1 MAAAAAAAEN
11 GGEGEELLLLS
22 AVEAGNG
29 GGGAP
34 AAAEESWRLNFEGLL
49 PPEAHQERP
58 PTGALHHCLGVLA
71 QGPEDVVAEYYQQ
84 QVEMLEGF
92 NEMDM
97 LTDRGFLPGMSKEE
111 REKVARSETLAI
123 RLSNIANMVLFAAKV
138 YASVRSGS
146 LAIIAST
153 LDSLLDLLSGFIL
166 WFTAFSM
173 QTPNPYR
180 YPIGKKRMQPLGI
193 LVFASVMA
201 TLGLQIILESLRSLV
216 SDGDEF
222 RLTGEQEKCLVD
234 IMLSVTLVKLGLVM
248 YCRSF
253 TNEIVKA
260 YAQDHFFDVIT
271 NVIGLVAALLAN
283 YIEGWIDPI
292 GAVILAIYTIRT
304 WSMTVLENVHS
315 LVGQSASPEY
325 LQKLTYL
332 CWNHHKAVRHI
343 DTVRAYTF
351 GSHYFVEVDIV
362 LPSDMPLQEAHD
374 IGEALQ
380 EKLERLPEIE
390 RAFVHLDYEFTHRPE
405 HALSHEK

>member
-1 MAAAAAAAEN
+1 
-11 GGEGEELLLLS
+11 
-22 AVEAGNG
+22 
-29 GGGAP
+29 
-34 AAAEESWRLNFEGLL
+34 
-49 PPEAHQERP
+49 
-58 PTGALHHCLGVLA
+58 
-71 QGPEDVVAEYYQQ
+71 
-84 QVEMLEGF
+84 
-92 NEMDM
+92 MDT

-111 REKVARSETLAI
+111 REKVARSEALAI

-138 YASVRSGS
+138 YASIRSGS

-153 LDSLLDLLSGFIL
+153 LDSLLDLLSSFIL

-173 QTPNPYR
+173 KTPNPYR
-180 YPIGKKRMQPLGI
+180 YPIGKRRMQPLGD
-193 LVFASVMA
+193 
-201 TLGLQIILESLRSLV
+201 T
-216 SDGDEF
+216 F
-222 RLTGEQEKCLVD
+222 RLTKEQEKWIVD
-234 IMLSVTLVKLGLVM
+234 IMLSVTLVKLLLVV

-260 YAQDHFFDVIT
+260 YAQDHLFDVIT

-283 YIEGWIDPI
+283 YVEGWIDPV
-292 GAVILAIYTIRT
+292 GAIILAIYTIRT

-315 LVGQSASPEY
+315 LVGQSASPVY

-362 LPSDMPLQEAHD
+362 LPCDMPLQEAHD

-380 EKLERLPEIE
+380 
-390 RAFVHLDYEFTHRPE
+390 
-405 HALSHEK
+405 